1 MGNKIKTRRVTS
13 SFILGLFVV
22 IGSMILAAVVIWLGA
37 TEFFKQNKKFVTY
50 FDVSISGL
58 DPGSPVKYLGVP
70 VGTVSKIQVAEDG
83 KLIEVIMDIDSKINI
98 TDSLRAK
105 SEMLGI
111 AGGKYIQLYYPSN
124 PLILL
129 STPKINFK
137 TPFPLIKSSPS
148 QMEEIE
154 IAFREVIDNL
164 NKIDYQNISN
174 GIVHFLNVTSKF
186 IANKDIYDFFSNVK
200 DASFTLSNILIEAD
214 SSMVIKNLKLMSER
228 LLVTSYKL
236 DSFANNL
243 NAQIAG
249 LKLKEQIDGAFAK
262 YDSTINEIKNTVK
275 LLGFRVETLLFGFNE
290 LLEETKTTNK
300 QLNKS
305 LRTLSDNP
313 SKVFFSQPP
322 LPEK

>member
-1 MGNKIKTRRVTS
+1 MEKKIKTRRVTS

-22 IGSMILAAVVIWLGA
+22 ISSMILVGVVIWLGA
-37 TEFFKQNKKFVTY
+37 TEFFKQSKKFVTY
-50 FDVSISGL
+50 FDASISGL

-70 VGTVSKIQVAEDG
+70 VGTVNKIQVAEDG

-98 TDSLRAK
+98 NDSLRAK
-105 SEMLGI
+105 AEMLGI
-111 AGGKYIQLYYPSN
+111 AGGKYIQLYYPTN
-124 PLILL
+124 PLILEI
-129 STPKINFK
+129 TPEVQFK
-137 TPFPLIKSSPS
+137 PPFPLIKSSPS

-174 GIVHFLNVTSKF
+174 GIIHFLNVTSKF
-186 IANKDIYDFFSNVK
+186 MSNKDIYSFFANINE
-200 DASFTLSNILIEAD
+200 ASGTLSNLLNQAEN
-214 SSMVIKNLKLMSER
+214 SMIINNLTKTSEKL
-228 LLVTSYKL
+228 LLTSYKL

-243 NAQIAG
+243 NDQIEG
-249 LKLKEQIDGAFAK
+249 LRLKEQIQDAFAK
-262 YDSTINEIKNTVK
+262 YDSTIYDIRKTVGI
-275 LLGFRVETLLFGFNE
+275 LSFRVESLLFGFNE
-290 LLEETKTTNK
+290 FLEETKTTNR
-300 QLNKS
+300 QLYKS